1 MTSNYLQSLNDYDG
15 QVFQACCLNMMMRI
29 SWYLSQELRT
39 LAISNIV
46 SLPGLSRPILKNL
59 GFLGFFKNLKHN
71 TFPRSLSDLRVTRTS
86 VKLSAYIDDSFILVP
101 VESYTFL

>member
-15 QVFQACCLNMMMRI
+15 QVFQACCLNMMMRV
-29 SWYLSQELRT
+29 SWYLSQEFRT

-59 GFLGFFKNLKHN
+59 GFLGFLKKPKTQN
-71 TFPRSLSDLRVTRTS
+71 FSKVLERSASDP
-86 VKLSAYIDDSFILVP
+86 YICKTIGIYRRQF
-101 VESYTFL
+101 YTCTG